1 VDGGRGPMWM
11 SLGRAHCFDAQKRRD
26 SEAQEELTFVDVG
39 GVGLLARLGA
49 LLLVT
54 RGSGLLAG
62 LLLLGGGLG
71 SGSLGGGLLLSGG
84 FGRHFESL
92 GLVGD
97 EGWLMKLS
105 EMGVGVDAGRGGGV
119 DR

>member
-1 VDGGRGPMWM
+1 MVDEAQCGCHR
-11 SLGRAHCFDAQKRRD
+11 DAPLVLMQKRRD
-26 SEAQEELTFVDVG
+26 SEAQEELPFVDVG

-71 SGSLGGGLLLSGG
+71 SGGLGSGG
-84 FGRHFESL
+84 FFKRRIW
-92 GLVGD
+92 GD
-97 EGWLMKLS
+97 FWGF
-105 EMGVGVDAGRGGGV
+105 GVGVDQSWCV
-119 DR
+119 EI

>member
-1 VDGGRGPMWM
+1 MVDEAQCGCHW
-11 SLGRAHCFDAQKRRD
+11 DAPIVLMCKRRD

-71 SGSLGGGLLLSGG
+71 SGSLGGGLLLSSC
-84 FGRHFESL
+84 FWCHFESWGGL
-92 GLVGD
+92 EDGLVDGS
-97 EGWLMKLS
+97 G
-105 EMGVGVDAGRGGGV
+105 
-119 DR
+119 

>member
-1 VDGGRGPMWM
+1 VDEAQCGCHW
-11 SLGRAHCFDAQKRRD
+11 DAPIVLMRKRRD

-97 EGWLMKLS
+97 EGWLMKVS
-105 EMGVGVDAGRGGGV
+105 EMGVGVGCWTWWWS
-119 DR
+119 